1 MWKDGQK
8 LPKIALNCPKWSDM
22 VHNRRKWAKI
32 TNNYPKLS
40 MSTIVDHCG
49 SLMVILDH
57 FGPFWTV
64 LDQLGPQRAILGNFG
79 PFCLNS
85 SGAYENFKIIKRWL
99 RLSNV
104 LIIGPRKSL
113 GQCKLINFILQK
125 KWILFADH
133 CW

>member
-1 MWKDGQK
+1 
-8 LPKIALNCPKWSDM
+8 M

-40 MSTIVDHCG
+40 MSTIVDHFG
-49 SLMVILDH
+49 SLMVILDN

-85 SGAYENFKIIKRWL
+85 SGAYENLKIIKR
-99 RLSNV
+99 
-104 LIIGPRKSL
+104 
-113 GQCKLINFILQK
+113 
-125 KWILFADH
+125 
-133 CW
+133 